1 MRGRPLQVRWTHT
14 TDEFLAHIGR
24 ESDPHRRQ
32 RLQALL
38 LLRDGQRIG
47 EVSETLGVHYRT
59 IQRWVDWYR
68 TGGLDVVMERTPGH
82 GAPGRKTFLS
92 PEQTEELLCRYASGE
107 LRTVRDAIE
116 WVMTH
121 YGVRYSTNG
130 MYALLRRA
138 KERENARRRNV

>member
-1 MRGRPLQVRWTHT
+1 MRGRPLRVRWTHT
-14 TDEFLAHIGR
+14 VEDLVARIQQEP
-24 ESDPHRRQ
+24 DPRRRQ

-38 LLRDGQRIG
+38 LLRAGQRLTD
-47 EVSETLGVHYRT
+47 VSETLGVHYRT
-59 IQRWVDWYR
+59 VQRWVDWYR
-68 TGGLDVVMERTPGH
+68 TGGLDAVLERTPGYA
-82 GAPGRKTFLS
+82 APGRQSFLS

-116 WVMTH
+116 WVVTH

-138 KERENARRRNV
+138 KKRENARRRNV